1 MGRNAPRREI
11 AMRAAL
17 SLRGSGQRST
27 VQDGECIAQLD
38 HVQERPICNVYV
50 SACRSLRESRALH
63 GKLSRYSSVH
73 TSVSHFRIISAKP
86 H

>member
-17 SLRGSGQRST
+17 SLRRSGQRST

-38 HVQERPICNVYV
+38 HVQERLTCNVCV
-50 SACRSLRESRALH
+50 SACRPLRESRALH
-63 GKLSRYSSVH
+63 GKLSRYSSVQ
-73 TSVSHFRIISAKP
+73 TSVSQFRNISATP